1 MMSKKQEPVGDTV
14 VFVEGKGFARI
25 SHTDL
30 LVAKDGTKRAMAE
43 LIADYDDPVAR
54 PNLAIQYL
62 LNTMRPGWIMRYL
75 QIYWPDGEMREAMIK
90 HVQNHMSPGQGNEA
104 KAILYEGLLLAL
116 HPSETPLTFSRRT
129 FIEFFIINEDTVL
142 WWETMAATLQ
152 QNFRIQMVY
161 LDAAAITSLSKW
173 IMNPLLEAEV

>member
-1 MMSKKQEPVGDTV
+1 
-14 VFVEGKGFARI
+14 
-25 SHTDL
+25 
-30 LVAKDGTKRAMAE
+30 
-43 LIADYDDPVAR
+43 
-54 PNLAIQYL
+54 
-62 LNTMRPGWIMRYL
+62 
-75 QIYWPDGEMREAMIK
+75 MREALIK
-90 HVQNHMSPGQGNEA
+90 HVQNHMTPGQGNEA
-104 KAILYEGLLLAL
+104 RAILYEGLLLSL